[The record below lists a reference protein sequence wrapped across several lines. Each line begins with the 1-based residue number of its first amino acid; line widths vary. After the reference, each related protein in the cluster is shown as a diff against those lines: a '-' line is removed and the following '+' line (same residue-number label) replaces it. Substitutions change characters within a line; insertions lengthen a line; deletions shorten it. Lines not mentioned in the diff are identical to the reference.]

1 MAAAFTVKISDFSRR
16 FLWSLRTFCTTT
28 LVQNPENPSE
38 KAAIVMVRNSQV
50 RTNQHFWLLMSRV
63 DAVIPQGDY
72 RILLSVGAGC
82 NTPQAI
88 KISGTDKLIAP
99 LATYQD
105 EKHLQ
110 TRSLPAF
117 YHSTRSLVVL
127 PPQSQHSKH

>member
-1 MAAAFTVKISDFSRR
+1 MV
-16 FLWSLRTFCTTT
+16 
-28 LVQNPENPSE
+28 
-38 KAAIVMVRNSQV
+38 VRNSQV

-72 RILLSVGAGC
+72 RILLSVGAGS

-117 YHSTRSLVVL
+117 YHSTRSLAVL
-127 PPQSQHSKH
+127 PLQSQHSKH